1 VTGVALEQAEP
12 TTSSSSYRYR
22 PASPVDIGLTL
33 GPLAHGRGDPTI
45 RLAEG
50 IVWRATRTP
59 LGPATLELQRS
70 GSEILA
76 RSWGPGAEAALIGL
90 PELLGSRD
98 DPDALKPDHPA
109 LRELQRRL
117 PGLRLTRT
125 GALFEALLPAV
136 VEQKVTGGEARRAY
150 RRLVLRYGERA
161 PGPLPLRVAP
171 EPGVLARLPYEAF
184 HPLGLERRRADVI
197 RRAAAVAGRL
207 QEGFELGPDETDRRL
222 RTIRG
227 IGPWT
232 SAETRRI
239 ALGDPDA
246 VSVGDYH
253 LPHLVGWVLAGEPRG
268 DDARMLELLEPY
280 RGQRAR
286 VVRLLELSGQWPP
299 AFGPHLAERRIER
312 L

>member
-1 VTGVALEQAEP
+1 VTGSLLDSTAQ
-12 TTSSSSYRYR
+12 TTSRSYRYR
-22 PASPVDIGLTL
+22 PRSPVDLELTL
-33 GPLAHGRGDPTI
+33 GPLAHGHGDPTI
-45 RLAEG
+45 RLAAG
-50 IVWRATRTP
+50 TAWRTSRTP
-59 LGPATLELQRS
+59 LGPATLELRRS
-70 GSEILA
+70 GGEVAA
-76 RSWGPGAEAALIGL
+76 RAWGPGAEAALAGL

-98 DPDALKPDHPA
+98 DPDALKSDHPA

-184 HPLGLERRRADVI
+184 HPLGMERRRADVI

-207 QEGFELGPDETDRRL
+207 QEGVELGPEETDRRL
-222 RTIRG
+222 RTLPG

-253 LPHLVGWVLAGEPRG
+253 LPHLVAWVLAGEPRG

-286 VVRLLELSGQWPP
+286 VARLLELSGQWPP
-299 AFGPHLAERRIER
+299 AFGPHLVERRIER

>member
-1 VTGVALEQAEP
+1 
-12 TTSSSSYRYR
+12 
-22 PASPVDIGLTL
+22 VDIAVTL
-33 GPLAHGRGDPTI
+33 GPLAHGHGDPTI
-45 RLAEG
+45 RLGGGVA
-50 IVWRATRTP
+50 WRTTRTP
-59 LGPATLELQRS
+59 LGPATLELRRT
-70 GSEILA
+70 GREFAA
-76 RSWGPGAEAALIGL
+76 RAWGPGAEAALAGL

-98 DPDALKPDHPA
+98 DPDALRPEHPA
-109 LRELQRRL
+109 LLELQRRL

-125 GALFEALLPAV
+125 GVVFEALLPAI
-136 VEQKVTGGEARRAY
+136 VEQKVTGGEARRSY
-150 RRLVLRYGERA
+150 RRLVLRYGEPA

-171 EPGVLARLPYEAF
+171 QPAVLARLPYEVF
-184 HPLGLERRRADVI
+184 HPFGLERRRADVI

-207 QEGFELGPDETDRRL
+207 QEGVELGPEETDRRL
-222 RTIRG
+222 RTLPG
-227 IGPWT
+227 IGSWT

-253 LPHLVGWVLAGEPRG
+253 LPDLVSWVLAGEPRG

>member
-1 VTGVALEQAEP
+1 VTGTLPNRTEE
-12 TTSSSSYRYR
+12 TTPRSYRYR
-22 PASPVDIGLTL
+22 PRFLVDMALTL
-33 GPLAHGRGDPTI
+33 GPLAHGHGDPTI
-45 RLAEG
+45 RLGGGMA
-50 IVWRATRTP
+50 WRASRTP
-59 LGPATLELQRS
+59 LGPATLELRRS
-70 GSEILA
+70 GREVA
-76 RSWGPGAEAALIGL
+76 VRAWGPGAEAALAGL

-98 DPDALKPDHPA
+98 DPDALEPDHPA

-125 GALFEALLPAV
+125 GAVFEALLPAV
-136 VEQKVTGGEARRAY
+136 VGQKVTGGEARRAY

-171 EPGVLARLPYEAF
+171 EPGLLARLPYEAY

-207 QEGFELGPDETDRRL
+207 QEGVDLGPGETDRRL
-222 RTIRG
+222 RTLPG

-253 LPHLVGWVLAGEPRG
+253 LPNLVGWILAGEPRG